1 MEIESKLVH
10 IYIYIYMQNIC
21 ITQEC
26 NKHTNFSFVQGCT
39 RDHVVKPVTIMYV
52 SLLLHEYTY
61 QAVNA

>member
-1 MEIESKLVH
+1 MEIESKLAHIH
-10 IYIYIYMQNIC
+10 IYIYAEYC

-26 NKHTNFSFVQGCT
+26 NKHTNLSFVQGCT
-39 RDHVVKPVTIMYV
+39 CGHVVKPVTIMYV